1 MELVGHA
8 NSDHIAPTR
17 AVLKKA
23 TVPFPSQ
30 PGLTLES
37 FQGVRWCLE
46 VGMRLILAL
55 GITAGLTSAS
65 GSMVRAQDHQD
76 APTAARGAM
85 VMGFDQVRTAHHFL
99 LYPDGGAIEI
109 SVKDPADTA
118 NRDAIRSHLP
128 HIAMMFSDGNF
139 SAPMLVHDSTN
150 VTGDDVLIERKEAIH
165 YRYAEKHPTA
175 AGWTSSPAIQRR
187 WRRCISS

>member
-8 NSDHIAPTR
+8 NRDHIAPTR

-76 APTAARGAM
+76 APTAARGRDGHG
-85 VMGFDQVRTAHHFL
+85 VRPGTHRTSFSSVPGRGRDRDQREGIQPTRPTVTQSAHICL
-99 LYPDGGAIEI
+99 
-109 SVKDPADTA
+109 
-118 NRDAIRSHLP
+118 
-128 HIAMMFSDGNF
+128 
-139 SAPMLVHDSTN
+139 
-150 VTGDDVLIERKEAIH
+150 
-165 YRYAEKHPTA
+165 
-175 AGWTSSPAIQRR
+175 TSR
-187 WRRCISS
+187 